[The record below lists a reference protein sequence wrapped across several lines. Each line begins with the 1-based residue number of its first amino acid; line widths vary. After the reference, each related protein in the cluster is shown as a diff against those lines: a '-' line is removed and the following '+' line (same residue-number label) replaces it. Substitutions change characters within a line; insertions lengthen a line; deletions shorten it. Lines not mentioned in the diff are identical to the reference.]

1 MRIRNGFKETFFV
14 ALSNDDIIIGM
25 DFRGQVL
32 KWMLKIEFFWSEK
45 KKNRAPHPHKRI
57 AKSTSVSELKNVVF
71 AILL

>member
-32 KWMLKIEFFWSEK
+32 KWMCFL
-45 KKNRAPHPHKRI
+45 
-57 AKSTSVSELKNVVF
+57 V
-71 AILL
+71 